1 MASANHNFLSPK
13 DTPYVSTWFPALGS
27 VQKNSQHLRSWR
39 SVASTG
45 EGRKSCPVFLKIQF
59 EQPPCCGRSTDPCS
73 RSEY

>member
-1 MASANHNFLSPK
+1 MASANHNFLSPQ

-27 VQKNSQHLRSWR
+27 VQKNFTKPEFLEIGGLHWR
-39 SVASTG
+39 
-45 EGRKSCPVFLKIQF
+45 GRKSCPVFLKIQF